1 LVGSL
6 VSNPQEIYA
15 KLKEYK
21 MRLLD
26 SNEAGDE
33 GLYVLSCALE
43 ALVGVDERLL

>member
-1 LVGSL
+1 MVGSL